1 MHLEVRFRIKFRQ
14 IIIICEKEQLF
25 YFYFFLIQ
33 QCHILSDL
41 EGTNYNTTDY
51 KIIVISTINQEI
63 ERLFNQ
69 KTFINN

>member
-1 MHLEVRFRIKFRQ
+1 MRKGKLNSF
-14 IIIICEKEQLF
+14 
-25 YFYFFLIQ
+25 FFLIQ

-51 KIIVISTINQEI
+51 KIIIISTINQEI

-69 KTFINN
+69 KILIHN